1 MSKISKT
8 IGDSTSTTKKMQT
21 RRTPEENIIAINV
34 TNEDLEKCINI
45 LDEIMGNLISHGLRD
60 EVVAEDYFSWLYN
73 FFLTLYEYEEDSCL
87 SNLSFDDFDEA
98 FGQWG
103 SIVRG
108 LEDLNDPSVIVSNE
122 KIQFVSSVIYEYFDK
137 RYA

>member
-1 MSKISKT
+1 MTEISKIPVT
-8 IGDSTSTTKKMQT
+8 STSTTKKRQT
-21 RRTPEENIIAINV
+21 RRTPEENITTMNV
-34 TNEDLEKCINI
+34 NNEDLEKCIDI

-60 EVVAEDYFSWLYN
+60 KVVDEDYFSWLYN
-73 FFLTLYEYEEDSCL
+73 FFLTLYEDDSCL

-98 FGQWG
+98 FRQWG
-103 SIVRG
+103 SIVCSI
-108 LEDLNDPSVIVSNE
+108 EDLDDLGVIVSNE